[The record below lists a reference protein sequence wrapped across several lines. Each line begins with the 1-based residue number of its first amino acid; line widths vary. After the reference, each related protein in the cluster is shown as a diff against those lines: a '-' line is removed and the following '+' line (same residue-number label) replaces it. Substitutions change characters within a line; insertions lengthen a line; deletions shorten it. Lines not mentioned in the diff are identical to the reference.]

1 MRIRD
6 WSSDVCSS
14 DLSND
19 LGAVGG
25 LLFDIG
31 SGRFPAPPRS
41 DSTEN
46 ARDWTAMLD
55 ETRAQAQKLDK
66 SIANQKE
73 SDRTHGEIQSWLR
86 DPGLALGYDVWIAAN
101 DWGRLHEGL
110 PLGSRCL
117 DSLPHAIATA
127 QGSDAIR
134 LINVLSLEHST
145 EIGRAHV

>member
-1 MRIRD
+1 MRAGILDLNDRYRD
-6 WSSDVCSS
+6 L
-14 DLSND
+14 LSND

-66 SIANQKE
+66 AIANQKE
-73 SDRTHGEIQSWLR
+73 SDRTHGEIQRSEEHTSELQSLMR
-86 DPGLALGYDVWIAAN
+86 ITYAVF
-101 DWGRLHEGL
+101 
-110 PLGSRCL
+110 CL
-117 DSLPHAIATA
+117 KKKIYNTT
-127 QGSDAIR
+127 I
-134 LINVLSLEHST
+134 
-145 EIGRAHV
+145 

>member
-1 MRIRD
+1 MRISD

-14 DLSND
+14 DL

-55 ETRAQAQKLDK
+55 ETSAQAQKLDK
-66 SIANQKE
+66 AVANQKE
-73 SDRTHGEIQSWLR
+73 SDRTHGEIQSWLSEL
-86 DPGLALGYDVWIAAN
+86 GLAL
-101 DWGRLHEGL
+101 EF
-110 PLGSRCL
+110 
-117 DSLPHAIATA
+117 
-127 QGSDAIR
+127 
-134 LINVLSLEHST
+134 
-145 EIGRAHV
+145 GRASCRGRECQYVYISVVSDPLKKKSKLKNQKQRE